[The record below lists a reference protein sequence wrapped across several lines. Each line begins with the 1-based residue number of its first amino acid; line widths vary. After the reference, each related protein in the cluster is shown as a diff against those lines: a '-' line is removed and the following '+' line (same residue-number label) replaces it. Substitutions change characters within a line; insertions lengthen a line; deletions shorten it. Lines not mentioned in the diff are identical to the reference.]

1 MFKFIPFLF
10 LSIVLT
16 GCSSETKSDKT
27 EDRVL
32 LKLNPE
38 KGKVYPMLYSLNV
51 HNETAGDETNFTI
64 ELLNRVDN
72 VTNEK
77 ISISSIYENITM
89 VGNLKGTDVK
99 LIAGDTLKSIPEAI
113 LMAAPVFA
121 FHKRKVNFEYNE
133 QFRKTNEVIENADTV
148 KALANVQSKAQFI
161 AQYPKKELGVNDS
174 WESDVELKF
183 GEEKAKNVLFTVRSI
198 SATEVV
204 VDLKG
209 KIDSK
214 GEKFGHEFSM
224 NGSFTGEIT
233 IDKKTGWQNKCALH
247 IQFVLEIMGNKTPM
261 KQEITYNLK

>member
-1 MFKFIPFLF
+1 MCKLISFLF
-10 LSIVLT
+10 LTIVLVA
-16 GCSSETKSDKT
+16 CSSETKSDKA
-27 EDRVL
+27 ENRVL
-32 LKLNPE
+32 LKLNPK
-38 KGKVYPMLYSLNV
+38 KGKIYRMLYSLHV
-51 HNETAGDETNFTI
+51 HNDTTGDETNFTI
-64 ELLNRVDN
+64 ELSNQIDN

-89 VGNLKGTDVK
+89 VGNLKGTAVK
-99 LIAGDTLKSIPEAI
+99 LIAGDTLKSIPEAT

-121 FHKRKVNFEYNE
+121 FHKRKVNFEYTSE
-133 QFRKTNEVIENADTV
+133 FRKTNEVIENADTV
-148 KALANVQSKAQFI
+148 KALANVQSRAQFI
-161 AQYPKKELGVNDS
+161 AQYPKEELGVNDS

-198 SATEVV
+198 SATQVV

-247 IQFVLEIMGNKTPM
+247 IQFILEIMGNKTPM
-261 KQEITYNLK
+261 KQEITYNLR